1 MFIESDIWIVRKFT
15 DTHQC
20 VVDIVKNEHMQA
32 TSIVSECTKSFFKM
46 NDKAPCCPFDVINY
60 MKINHGVNVSYDKA
74 WRGREIAL
82 SSIRGTLEDS
92 YAM

>member
-1 MFIESDIWIVRKFT
+1 
-15 DTHQC
+15 
-20 VVDIVKNEHMQA
+20 
-32 TSIVSECTKSFFKM
+32 M
-46 NDKAPCCPFDVINY
+46 NDKAPCHPSDVINY